1 MDVTD
6 TLLVRFAAAKTL
18 ARAGI
23 SAITPGGNR
32 TFGCGNPDLKP
43 TESDNLDVS
52 AEWYPTR
59 GAIYAVSAFQ
69 KDIGTFVQSLST
81 TVPFSSLGLPDSLL
95 AGSSGSPT
103 DLFIVSQPVNSSGG
117 WLKEFEV
124 NVQQPF
130 SFLPGFLSNFGV
142 LVNYTRVTSN
152 IQYFTSATGST
163 SVTGLSKH
171 PVNGTLYFETAKFQ
185 IRGSIAYRSPYLT
198 SFPGTECNS
207 YNGTSGT
214 TNVDAQMSYNQT
226 DNLKFSIEA
235 IKLTDQVNDQFVD
248 ESNRLNVLTHS
259 GRQFTA
265 GMRFSF

>member
-1 MDVTD
+1 
-6 TLLVRFAAAKTL
+6 
-18 ARAGI
+18 
-23 SAITPGGNR
+23 
-32 TFGCGNPDLKP
+32 
-43 TESDNLDVS
+43 
-52 AEWYPTR
+52 PTR

-69 KDIGTFVQSLST
+69 KEIGTFVQSLST

-95 AGSSGSPT
+95 AGTSASPT

-117 WLKEFEV
+117 RLKGFEV

-142 LVNYTRVTSN
+142 LANYTHVTSN
-152 IQYFTSATGST
+152 IQYLTSATGGA
-163 SVTGLSKH
+163 SVTAPLIGLSKH
-171 PVNGTLYFETAKFQ
+171 AANGTLYFETAKFQ
-185 IRGSIAYRSPYLT
+185 IRGSIAYRSRYLT
-198 SFPGTECNS
+198 AVPGTEGNS

-214 TNVDAQMSYNQT
+214 TNVDAQMSYNLT

-235 IKLTDQVNDQFVD
+235 INLTDQVNDQFVD